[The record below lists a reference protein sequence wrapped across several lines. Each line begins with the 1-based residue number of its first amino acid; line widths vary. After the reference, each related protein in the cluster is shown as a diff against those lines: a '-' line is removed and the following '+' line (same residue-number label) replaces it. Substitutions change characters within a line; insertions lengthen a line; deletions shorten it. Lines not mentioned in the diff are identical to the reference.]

1 MQFIASLYTAV
12 FYQPVFNVL
21 ILLYNVIPGKDL
33 GVAIILLTALFRV
46 AMLPLSIKAALTQKK
61 FTELQPKVKEIQER
75 LKTNK
80 DQQARELLALYKKEE
95 VNPFAGILPL
105 LVQIPVLLALF
116 QVFGKGLQAEQI
128 SNLYWF
134 VQNPVHLD
142 PMFLGFL
149 DLQARSLWI
158 GVVAAVFQFIQSKQ
172 MMPKASVN
180 TPKKSDFASSMQ
192 NSMVYFSPLLTL
204 AILPQLPA
212 AVGLYWITTS
222 AFSIWQQWYINRKS
236 EARSTKSET
245 T

>member
-1 MQFIASLYTAV
+1 MQFLGSIYNVV
-12 FYQPVFNVL
+12 FYQPVFNIL
-21 ILLYNVIPGKDL
+21 ILLYNFIPGKDL
-33 GVAIILLTALFRV
+33 GIAIILLTVLFRV

-116 QVFGKGLQAEQI
+116 QVFGKGLQAEHF

-134 VQNPVHLD
+134 VGDPGVLNPH
-142 PMFLGFL
+142 FLQFL
-149 DLQARSLWI
+149 DLGKASLLV
-158 GVVAAVFQFIQSKQ
+158 GVVAGGFQFVQGKQ
-172 MMPKASVN
+172 MAPRPSAGGAQKG
-180 TPKKSDFASSMQ
+180 FASTMQ
-192 NSMVYFSPLLTL
+192 TSMVYF
-204 AILPQLPA
+204 LPFITVSFLSRLPS

-222 AFSIWQQWYINRKS
+222 IFSIWQQWYVARK
-236 EARSTKSET
+236 AKPQVPNPKTP
-245 T
+245 